1 MIRNKECY
9 LLLKQVMAKHR
20 KIMFLIYAIFPSY
33 HVTIAVWGTDVW
45 IYIKIGCYYVVC

>member
-9 LLLKQVMAKHR
+9 LLKQVIAKHR

-45 IYIKIGCYYVVC
+45 IYIKIGYVVC